1 MKLTYFI
8 SSLIGLALFASS
20 CVKDEIYNGP
30 ATISNVA
37 FTPST
42 VTPDDVVNVTATVT
56 SVKGI
61 EAVTLFYKVNGGTA
75 LSVPMVAGASNSY
88 SGSIPKQVDQTTIV
102 LYVGAKTTG
111 GIENSSAEKT
121 YKVGAIPPNYAA
133 IVLNEIDGNTKFV
146 ELFNNSAAPVNI
158 SGMVILKNT
167 VSLKNPDGTPW
178 SVPAATILPANG
190 YGIIKCSGYTATAD
204 PAALIIGTV
213 GDGMSAKQTLS
224 LELVKPDGTSVSLF
238 TRGAAPWGVTI
249 SAIPATDSYSRV
261 PNATGTWKLALQT
274 PGKVNGASTGDIPAL

>member
-167 VSLKNPDGTPW
+167 VSLKNPDGTP
-178 SVPAATILPANG
+178 
-190 YGIIKCSGYTATAD
+190 
-204 PAALIIGTV
+204 
-213 GDGMSAKQTLS
+213 
-224 LELVKPDGTSVSLF
+224 
-238 TRGAAPWGVTI
+238 
-249 SAIPATDSYSRV
+249 
-261 PNATGTWKLALQT
+261 
-274 PGKVNGASTGDIPAL
+274 